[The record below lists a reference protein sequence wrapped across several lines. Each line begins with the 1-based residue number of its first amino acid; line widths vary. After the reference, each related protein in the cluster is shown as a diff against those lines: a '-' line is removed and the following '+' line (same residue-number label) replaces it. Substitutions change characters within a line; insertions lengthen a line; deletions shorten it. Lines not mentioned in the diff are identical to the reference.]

1 MVVNNF
7 IYSKGWVKTVL
18 DSDEEFNGGALMEDA
33 YLDDADLDDE
43 ENDQSPTYTFK
54 VANGRIRGMT
64 DELDAMQQA
73 VDKILKTERFVYQI
87 YDEQYGNDLPELIG
101 ESIDY
106 ALSEAERMTIEA
118 LEADDRITSVEITK
132 CEQSGSDSI
141 TVEGFVNTVYGR
153 VGFESEVDI
162 VDES

>member
-1 MVVNNF
+1 M
-7 IYSKGWVKTVL
+7 
-18 DSDEEFNGGALMEDA
+18 DSNEEINVGALMEDA

-43 ENDQSPTYTFK
+43 EDNQSPTYTFK

-87 YDEQYGNDLPELIG
+87 YDEQYGNDLPELVG
-101 ESIDY
+101 ESINY
-106 ALSEAERMTIEA
+106 AKSEAERMVVEA
-118 LEADDRITSVEITK
+118 LEADDRINNVEITK
-132 CEQSGSDSI
+132 CEQSSSDAI
-141 TVEGFVNTVYGR
+141 TVEGYANTVYGK

>member
-1 MVVNNF
+1 M
-7 IYSKGWVKTVL
+7 KTVL
-18 DSDEEFNGGALMEDA
+18 DSDEEINVGALMEDA
-33 YLDDADLDDE
+33 YLDDEEDDE
-43 ENDQSPTYTFK
+43 EDGPSPTYTFK
-54 VANGRIRGMT
+54 VVNGRIRSMT
-64 DELDAMQQA
+64 DELDAMKQA
-73 VDKILKTERFVYQI
+73 VDKILQTERFVYPI

-106 ALSEAERMTIEA
+106 ALSEAERMTVEA
-118 LEADDRITSVEITK
+118 LEADDRITSVEITR

-141 TVEGFVNTVYGR
+141 IVEGFADTVYGR

>member
-1 MVVNNF
+1 M
-7 IYSKGWVKTVL
+7 VL
-18 DSDEEFNGGALMEDA
+18 DSDEEINVGALMEDA
-33 YLDDADLDDE
+33 YLDDEEDDE
-43 ENDQSPTYTFK
+43 EDGPSPTYTFK

-64 DELDAMQQA
+64 DELDAMKQA
-73 VDKILKTERFVYQI
+73 VDKILQTERFVYPI

-101 ESIDY
+101 ESIGY

-141 TVEGFVNTVYGR
+141 AVEGFADTVYGR

>member
-1 MVVNNF
+1 M
-7 IYSKGWVKTVL
+7 TVL
-18 DSDEEFNGGALMEDA
+18 DSNEEINVGALMEDA
-33 YLDDADLDDE
+33 YLDDADIDDE
-43 ENDQSPTYTFK
+43 EDDQSPTNTFK

-64 DELDAMQQA
+64 NELDAMQQA

-101 ESIDY
+101 ESINY
-106 ALSEAERMTIEA
+106 AESEAERMIVEA
-118 LEADDRITSVEITK
+118 LEADDRINNVEITK
-132 CEQSGSDSI
+132 CEQSSSDAI
-141 TVEGFVNTVYGR
+141 TVEGYANTVYGK

>member
-1 MVVNNF
+1 MVVNNS
-7 IYSKGWVKTVL
+7 IYLKGQVKTVL
-18 DSDEEFNGGALMEDA
+18 DSDEEINVGALMEDA
-33 YLDDADLDDE
+33 YLDDEEDDE
-43 ENDQSPTYTFK
+43 EDGPSPTYTFK

-64 DELDAMQQA
+64 DELDAMKQA

-106 ALSEAERMTIEA
+106 ALSEAERMTVEA
-118 LEADDRITSVEITK
+118 LEADDRINNVEITK
-132 CEQSGSDSI
+132 CEQSNSDAI
-141 TVEGFVNTVYGR
+141 TVEGFANTVYGR
-153 VGFESEVDI
+153 VGFESEVNL

>member
-1 MVVNNF
+1 MA
-7 IYSKGWVKTVL
+7 L
-18 DSDEEFNGGALMEDA
+18 DSDEELNIGALMEDA
-33 YLDDADLDDE
+33 YLDDDDINDE
-43 ENDQSPTYTFK
+43 EDGQSPTYTFK
-54 VANGRIRGMT
+54 VANGHIRSMT
-64 DELDAMQQA
+64 DELDAMKQA

-106 ALSEAERMTIEA
+106 AVSEAERMTVEA
-118 LEADDRITSVEITK
+118 LEADDRITSVDITK
-132 CEQSGSDSI
+132 CEKSSSDSI
-141 TVEGFVNTVYGR
+141 TVEGYANTVYGR